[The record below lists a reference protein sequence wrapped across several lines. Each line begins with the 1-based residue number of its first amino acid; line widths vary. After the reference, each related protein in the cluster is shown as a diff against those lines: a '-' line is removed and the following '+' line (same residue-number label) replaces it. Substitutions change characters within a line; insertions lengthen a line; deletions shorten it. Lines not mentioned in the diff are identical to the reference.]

1 MFPLA
6 SQEIGGELRL
16 TWLITGGAGYI
27 GSHIADMFLDDGKDV
42 VIYDSLI
49 HGQRSRVNYLEEKH
63 SRKIPLITSDIRDVE
78 AFKLCLD
85 NYRPSGVVH
94 AAALKSVAKSID
106 NTELYFEVNLT
117 ATAKILDLITASNIR
132 RFIFS
137 STAAVYGSS
146 GLSAPI
152 NEADPKLPISP
163 YGISKLLA
171 EGLVEKFLQIDG
183 NHGASLRFFNV
194 IGTAAPELQDFSIE
208 NLVSVVIDKLRKDE
222 SPAIFGS
229 DYETVD
235 GTCIRDFVDVRD
247 IARAHLVV
255 ANSGEP
261 LPASIN
267 IGTGKGSSV
276 RDVIDVILLAAGR
289 KDISVLELERREG
302 DPDYSVADVSLVRNV
317 LGFETDYSMI
327 ESINSLFATT
337 TNP

>member
-1 MFPLA
+1 M
-6 SQEIGGELRL
+6 

-49 HGQRSRVNYLEEKH
+49 HGQRSRVNYLEMKH
-63 SRKIPLITSDIRDVE
+63 SRKIPLVTSDIRDVE

-106 NTELYFEVNLT
+106 NAELYFEVNLT
-117 ATAKILDLITASNIR
+117 ATAKILDSITASNIR

-235 GTCIRDFVDVRD
+235 GTCVRDFVDVRD

-255 ANSGEP
+255 ANSEKP
-261 LPASIN
+261 LPVAMN
-267 IGTGKGSSV
+267 VGTGKGSSV
-276 RDVIDVILLAAGR
+276 REAIEVILKAA
-289 KDISVLELERREG
+289 DQENYSVLELDRRGG
-302 DPDYSVADVSLVRNV
+302 DPEYSVADVSLARHT
-317 LGFETDYSMI
+317 LGFEAQYSMI
-327 ESINSLFATT
+327 DSISSLFFTT
-337 TNP
+337 TKP